1 MVFVKLLLT
10 AAFLTG
16 AFAGFLWAFSK
27 EKGDE
32 FFLEMTA
39 DGSGIFTL
47 FGLIGL
53 LFVKLLKAISSK
65 LPHDRA
71 IRCVSFILAGILLL
85 MSIFIWLLNV

>member
-1 MVFVKLLLT
+1 MVFVKVLLT

-16 AFAGFLWAFSK
+16 AFTGFLWAFSK

-32 FFLEMTA
+32 FFSEMTA

-53 LFVKLLKAISSK
+53 LFVKLLKGIFPK
-65 LPHDRA
+65 LPHGKA
-71 IRCVSFILAGILLL
+71 VRCISFILAVILLL